1 MCSWDRHFYAEFIS
15 FNFCRYFS
23 SYTFMRYGHLCWIHQ
38 FLFFWCCAPSMVQ
51 LLKTSCSFIN
61 LVKLQC
67 LIISFQNPWSVAIL
81 VPELDNISFKPTGND
96 SLHCSGSILTESWV
110 LTAAHCFFDEV
121 FPQQGHSKTTLTRS
135 WLFFKTHKRQP
146 LLFGQCLYIHWLQRH
161 RIIRDNQAI
170 H

>member
-1 MCSWDRHFYAEFIS
+1 
-15 FNFCRYFS
+15 
-23 SYTFMRYGHLCWIHQ
+23 MRYGHLCWIHL
-38 FLFFWCCAPSMVQ
+38 FLFLWCCAPSMVQ

-135 WLFFKTHKRQP
+135 WLFLKTYKRQS
-146 LLFGQCLYIHWLQRH
+146 LLFGQSLTFIGFSGIGSPYTVFPH
-161 RIIRDNQAI
+161 IISGLE
-170 H
+170 